1 LHSELIFDQTAVLG
15 FPRYGFP
22 AGATEQ
28 AIAGLERLVGH
39 ELPSSLK
46 AMYRLHDG
54 EVVRHGV
61 DSPSLFF
68 GLEFLSIAQSIEV
81 RERFLAGLEA
91 DEEFPGLNE
100 YHSLPPNTVQEV
112 YYSRAWLPFA
122 GLYTTDEIGLD
133 FSPAAAGTV
142 GQVILFR
149 RDSDDRV
156 RLAGSFDDFVQKLL
170 DAYARRGMHPAFGR
184 RLGEILDFDL
194 MGLVGQ

>member
-149 RDSDDRV
+149 CALPGHSTT
-156 RLAGSFDDFVQKLL
+156 SFRSCLMPTPGGACTRRSAADW
-170 DAYARRGMHPAFGR
+170 ARYWTST
-184 RLGEILDFDL
+184 
-194 MGLVGQ
+194 